1 MASDGRDGPLGKEA
15 QEHADFFSEGY
26 AAQEELAGRKK
37 PVKPSGGRKWPSWWR
52 NPLFWLAL
60 IVLMVWVV
68 FGTNAAQWPWDTS
81 EPAAPTEEPSTTVST
96 TSPVGPGE
104 STATL
109 DASVCDTFDEVAVE
123 AWRFTEGEVFYGV
136 GEGRN
141 WFLCLYGDGVAG
153 RIRPLWDKAIDNTYV
168 ITGDTYRFESNWPT
182 LFEPLG
188 TEYLSTRVFEMTRTG
203 DVLEGEV
210 VWIGWELASV
220 YDAEGSAT
228 PEWVAIEHA
237 PETETVRAVL
247 LPRSS

>member
-1 MASDGRDGPLGKEA
+1 LEVESMTDDGDRRLSEDAQDLGVHPREVGSNLGASDVPKNPKSCLYRILWAGLAIALGV
-15 QEHADFFSEGY
+15 GC
-26 AAQEELAGRKK
+26 L
-37 PVKPSGGRKWPSWWR
+37 VV
-52 NPLFWLAL
+52 L
-60 IVLMVWVV
+60 IARLDRA
-68 FGTNAAQWPWDTS
+68 TDPS
-81 EPAAPTEEPSTTVST
+81 EPLNASGTESTST

-109 DASVCDTFDEVAVE
+109 DASRCDTADEVAVE
-123 AWRFTEGEVFYGV
+123 AWQFTEGEVFYGV
-136 GEGRN
+136 GEDYDY

-153 RIRPLWDKAIDNTYV
+153 RIRPIWDKAIGNTYV

-220 YDAEGSAT
+220 YDDKGSAT
-228 PEWVAIEHA
+228 PEWVAIEHE
-237 PETETVRAVL
+237 PETLTVRAVL